1 MATKKDLLKTL
12 KERFESHPERHPGI
26 LWETVSGRL
35 TPGAVASLSWM
46 EETGGEPDVI
56 GYDPETDSFIFADC
70 SKETPAGRRSV
81 CYDGHSRTTRKKNAP
96 ATSAWESAETNNVCL
111 LNEEDYRKLQELG
124 EFDLKTSCWIDTPEE
139 IRKAGGALFAERRY
153 GKVFIFH
160 NGADSYYSVRGF
172 RTKLS
177 V

>member
-1 MATKKDLLKTL
+1 MFEGKYFLFTL
-12 KERFESHPERHPGI
+12 EKGIGTLTLNRPPYNIFE
-26 LWETVSGRL
+26 
-35 TPGAVASLSWM
+35 
-46 EETGGEPDVI
+46 
-56 GYDPETDSFIFADC
+56 
-70 SKETPAGRRSV
+70 AGF
-81 CYDGHSRTTRKKNAP
+81 Y
-96 ATSAWESAETNNVCL
+96 
-111 LNEEDYRKLQELG
+111 QELG
-124 EFDLKTSCWIDTPEE
+124 EVDLKTSCWIDTPEE